1 MSTKAKRTPR
11 EVREMPAY
19 TVAEAA
25 RYLSMPPA
33 TLRSWFAGIEGHFA
47 PVIKRAMSG
56 DGRLSF
62 SNVVEAHVLRA
73 VRTKHGISMPHV
85 RKAIDYVQ
93 REYDIPRLL
102 VDPGLRA
109 APGKLF
115 LKRYAELVELNRSGQ
130 HVIEQAFAHHLDALV
145 RDPAGVPIRLFP
157 WIPDPTAGPRR
168 SIVIDP
174 SISFGRPVTTVRGIT
189 TAVLA
194 DQFDAGASLEDLAAD
209 YGLSGQEVEDA
220 LAFERAAA

>member
-1 MSTKAKRTPR
+1 MSTKAKRTAR
-11 EVREMPAY
+11 AVPAY

-47 PVIKRAMSG
+47 PVINRALAG
-56 DGRLSF
+56 DNRLSF

-73 VRTKHGISMPHV
+73 LRTKHGISMPHL
-85 RKAIDYVQ
+85 RKALDYVQ
-93 REYDIPRLL
+93 RSYGIPRLL
-102 VDPGLRA
+102 VDPSLRA
-109 APGKLF
+109 APGRMF
-115 LKRYAELVELNRSGQ
+115 LKHYADLVELTRSGQ

-157 WIPDPTAGPRR
+157 WMPDPTAGPRR
-168 SIVIDP
+168 TIVIDP
-174 SISFGRPVTTVRGIT
+174 AVSFGRPVTTARGIT

-194 DQFDAGASLEDLAAD
+194 DQFDAGALLEELAAD
-209 YGLSGQEVEDA
+209 YGFSTEEVDDA